1 MFDGMLSRTDRVPQ
15 RESAPQPSAMP
26 WQLIAM
32 LIGLAALSV
41 VAAMLYPD
49 AFAAPFERF

>member
-1 MFDGMLSRTDRVPQ
+1 MFDGMLSRTDGVPQ
-15 RESAPQPSAMP
+15 RESAPQSAMP
-26 WQLIAM
+26 WQLIAT

>member
-1 MFDGMLSRTDRVPQ
+1 MFDGMLSRSDPVPQ

-49 AFAAPFERF
+49 VFAAPFERF